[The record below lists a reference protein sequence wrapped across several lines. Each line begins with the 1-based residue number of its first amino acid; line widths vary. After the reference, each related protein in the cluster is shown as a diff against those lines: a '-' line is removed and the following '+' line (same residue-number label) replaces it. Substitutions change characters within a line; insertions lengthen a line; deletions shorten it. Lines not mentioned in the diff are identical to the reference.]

1 LTSPGSTPPSE
12 PGPFEPQTP
21 GPEALEPGALEPMTP
36 ADPPVPWVA
45 APPPA
50 SGPPG
55 ASTFTIE
62 GRAAPAL
69 FVVGW
74 LASLMGL
81 GAILVGV
88 LSGGGL
94 TSTIILGVGLVLL
107 TVGLISASGSQGLD
121 RRARGV
127 LPYRG
132 PSPFLVFAAAVPVSI
147 IAILVAVIPM
157 TLLGIPVDGPFGRLV
172 SVLVQTIVYIALIRL
187 LVIDTG
193 SLSWAEMGVRLPD
206 RAALSEMGAGAIWA
220 IPVIAVT
227 IPVAAILQALFTVTP
242 DSPLPPAG
250 ETSGFVLNLIAGA
263 ILAPLGEEI
272 LFRGLATTA
281 WVRGLG
287 VQRGIVR
294 GALFFAVVHVLTIS
308 GGTAGEAF
316 QLAIIGFATRVPVAL
331 ALGYL
336 FVKRGSIW
344 VPFGLHAAFNGIL
357 LVLAEVALRSG
368 VTGAG

>member
-1 LTSPGSTPPSE
+1 LTSPGSTPPADPDAQPDGDPDPDPPAE
-12 PGPFEPQTP
+12 PAGPV
-21 GPEALEPGALEPMTP
+21 EPGAPIEP
-36 ADPPVPWVA
+36 APPV
-45 APPPA
+45 
-50 SGPPG
+50 GPTARPG

-74 LASLMGL
+74 LATLMGL
-81 GAILVGV
+81 GAVFIGV

-94 TSTIILGVGLVLL
+94 SSTIILGVGLVLL
-107 TVGLISASGSQGLD
+107 TFGLVAASGSQGLE

-127 LPYRG
+127 LPYQG
-132 PSPFLVFAAAVPVSI
+132 PSPFLVFATAIPLSI
-147 IAILVAVIPM
+147 IAILLAVVPM
-157 TLLGIPVDGPFGRLV
+157 SLLGVPLDGPFSRLV
-172 SVLVQTIVYIALIRL
+172 SVLVQTIVYVALIRL
-187 LVIDTG
+187 LVIDT
-193 SLSWAEMGVRLPD
+193 SALSWAEMGVRRLD
-206 RAALSEMGAGAIWA
+206 RAAFSEMASGALWA

-227 IPVAAILQALFTVTP
+227 IPIAAILQALFTVTP

-250 ETSGFVLNLIAGA
+250 ETSGFIFNLIAGA
-263 ILAPLGEEI
+263 IVAPIGEEL

-281 WVRGLG
+281 WVRGIG
-287 VQRGIVR
+287 ARRGIVR

-308 GGTAGEAF
+308 GGTAEEAA
-316 QLAIIGFATRVPVAL
+316 QLAFIGFATRVPVAL

-344 VPFGLHAAFNGIL
+344 VSFGLHASFNAIL

-368 VTGAG
+368 AG